1 MSDKELTARDLKLV
15 QYLTEAYAK
24 ERQLETALQAHIGMT
39 NRAPYKKR
47 LQQHL
52 SETRQHAKQ
61 VERQIK
67 KLGGAVPEAAIDTTT
82 TVSSVFGKAL
92 ALAQGPL
99 HAMRGTSENEKL
111 LKNAKDEYVEEA
123 AEIAAYTA
131 IETLA
136 TDVGDTDTA
145 RLARTIRRD
154 EERMAGFLAK
164 QIPTL
169 TKAVVVDRAQ
179 PLARQPQRARDALA
193 QSQLAGAPTPPR
205 ATPASRGGARGGRAP
220 VPRSGARARARPPA
234 SRPRW

>member
-1 MSDKELTARDLKLV
+1 MADKELTVRDLKLV

-111 LKNAKDEYVEEA
+111 LKNAKDEYVDES

-169 TKAVVVDRAQ
+169 TKAVVRDQVPANERQAATSRRRRSAAS
-179 PLARQPQRARDALA
+179 ARRRSSSTARSRSRGSRSA
-193 QSQLAGAPTPPR
+193 R
-205 ATPASRGGARGGRAP
+205 ATRSRS
-220 VPRSGARARARPPA
+220 RS
-234 SRPRW
+234 

>member
-1 MSDKELTARDLKLV
+1 MADKELTARDLKLV

-39 NRAPYKKR
+39 TRAPYKKR

-169 TKAVVVDRAQ
+169 TKAVVRDQVPANERQAATSRRRRSTAS
-179 PLARQPQRARDALA
+179 ARRRSSSTARSRSRGSRSA
-193 QSQLAGAPTPPR
+193 R
-205 ATPASRGGARGGRAP
+205 ATRSRS
-220 VPRSGARARARPPA
+220 RS
-234 SRPRW
+234 

>member
-1 MSDKELTARDLKLV
+1 MADKELTARDLKLV

-111 LKNAKDEYVEEA
+111 LKNAKDEYVDES

-169 TKAVVVDRAQ
+169 TKAVVRDQVPANERQAATSRRRRSAAS
-179 PLARQPQRARDALA
+179 ARRRSSSTARSRSRGSRSA
-193 QSQLAGAPTPPR
+193 R
-205 ATPASRGGARGGRAP
+205 ATRSRS
-220 VPRSGARARARPPA
+220 RS
-234 SRPRW
+234 